1 MRRRSFLAGV
11 PLVGCAGV
19 WRREAPAV
27 EARPATPRAAV
38 VEDTLEVAGSKVPVV
53 RSGMAGSPVV
63 HVGVVLASGA
73 LDDVIIRRKSAQEVD
88 IHSRPGLTALA
99 CASVVDRG
107 LRDALGRFG
116 AVPRFR
122 GSLDGATISCAALA
136 ADVPEVV
143 ATLARRLRAPTLD
156 DAGFAALVARMQAAA
171 AVSAVDLREVATR
184 AIDRLIFAEEH
195 HEHPYAHRGAV
206 AADGALGVTGEE
218 LAAHVQ
224 RRIAPGGMSWVSTGA
239 ADLRPTIAAAW
250 DGWVAPHGWSFS
262 QPPDPRVRAST
273 VLVDR
278 PGADQAVIAIGRIG
292 PSGADADA
300 VYAERAM
307 RILRGVV
314 HERLRGDR
322 GLAYYTDAG
331 HDAGRCA
338 GRLRL
343 VTQVDAASAGEAL
356 KVVLWALE
364 HVQELDVA
372 QRWMDEQDTYDALER
387 VYVENRGEGRIAEV
401 ARRWLLEQSLVGE
414 PAGPR
419 PVAKLMQLID
429 ELMKPAYW
437 QIACVGDRRRVL
449 AQLERFGPVV
459 IR

>member
-1 MRRRSFLAGV
+1 VRRRSFLAGV
-11 PLVGCAGV
+11 PLAGCAGV

-27 EARPATPRAAV
+27 EGRPAAPAAEI
-38 VEDTLEVAGSKVPVV
+38 VEDTLVVAGSKVPVV
-53 RSGMAGSPVV
+53 RSVIAGSPVV
-63 HVGVVLASGA
+63 HVGAVLAAGA
-73 LDDVIIRRKSAQEVD
+73 LEDVIIRAKSAKEVD
-88 IHSRPGLTALA
+88 VQQRPGFTALA

-122 GSLDGATISCAALA
+122 GSLDGATVTCTALA

-156 DAGFAALVARMQAAA
+156 DVGFAALVARMQAAA
-171 AVSAVDLREVATR
+171 AISAADLREVATR
-184 AIDRLIFAEEH
+184 AIDRLIFTDEVG
-195 HEHPYAHRGAV
+195 EHPYAHRGAV
-206 AADGALGVTGEE
+206 AAEGTVGVTREE

-224 RRIAPGGMSWVSTGA
+224 QRVVPTRMLWVTTGA

-250 DGWVAPHGWSFS
+250 DGWAAPTSRSFTV
-262 QPPDPRVRAST
+262 PPEPRPRTSI

-278 PGADQAVIAIGRIG
+278 PGTDQAVIAVGRIG
-292 PSGADADA
+292 PPGLDANA

-331 HDAGRCA
+331 HDAGSCS

-343 VTQVDAASAGEAL
+343 VTQVDAAATGEAL

-372 QRWMDEQDTYDALER
+372 QRWMDEQDVYDALER
-387 VYVENRGEGRIAEV
+387 VYSEGSGEGRIAGV
-401 ARRWLLEQSLVGE
+401 ARRWLLELPLVE
-414 PAGPR
+414 KTAEPR
-419 PVAKLMQLID
+419 PVAKLMKMID
-429 ELMKPAYW
+429 DLMKPAHW
-437 QIACVGDRRRVL
+437 QIACVGDRRRLL
-449 AQLERFGPVV
+449 AQLERFGSVV
-459 IR
+459 VR

>member
-1 MRRRSFLAGV
+1 MRRRSFLAGA
-11 PLVGCAGV
+11 PLAGCAGV

-27 EARPATPRAAV
+27 EARPATPAAVV
-38 VEDTLEVAGSKVPVV
+38 VEDTLEVAGVKVPVV
-53 RSGMAGSPVV
+53 RSVMAGSPVV

-73 LDDVIIRRKSAQEVD
+73 LDDVIILKNSADELD
-88 IHSRPGLTALA
+88 IQRRPGITALA

-122 GSLDGATISCAALA
+122 GSLDGATITCTALA

-171 AVSAVDLREVATR
+171 AISAVDLREVATR
-184 AIDRLIFAEEH
+184 AIDRLIFADEH

-206 AADGALGVTGEE
+206 VAEGAIGVTREE

-224 RRIAPGGMSWVSTGA
+224 RRVAPGGMLWVSTGA

-250 DGWVAPHGWSFS
+250 DGWAAVRSRSFS
-262 QPPDPRVRAST
+262 MPPDPRPRASI

-278 PGADQAVIAIGRIG
+278 PGADQAVIAVGRLG
-292 PSGADADA
+292 FAGFDANA

-331 HDAGRCA
+331 HDEGSCA

-343 VTQVDAASAGEAL
+343 VTQVDAASTGEAL

-387 VYVENRGEGRIAEV
+387 VYVENSGEGRISEV
-401 ARRWLLEQSLVGE
+401 ARRWLLEQPLVE
-414 PAGPR
+414 KPAGTR
-419 PVAKLMQLID
+419 PVAQLIKVID
-429 ELMKPAYW
+429 GLMKPAYW

-449 AQLERFGPVV
+449 AQLERFGPVE